1 MDAWNPALWREYPIQ
16 QYPPYDDPAS
26 VRRVTETLSGYP
38 PLVAAG
44 EVDQLTAA
52 LAEAAA
58 GKRFLLQG
66 GDCAECFE
74 ECTPGSIM
82 AKLQV
87 LLQMSLVLTY
97 ATRKPVVR
105 VGRLAGQYAK
115 PRSSEVEVI
124 DGQMLPSY
132 RGDLVNSPEPN
143 PEARRPDPQRMVQGY
158 YHAAVTLNYIRALI
172 EGGFADLHHPEKWDL
187 GFIEQSPNRES
198 YRRVVDAIT
207 DAVTFMETIGGG
219 GETLR
224 RVSFYTAHEALLLPY
239 EEALTRQDE
248 FGRWYNMG
256 AHFLWVGYRTTDPD
270 GAHVRYLA
278 GIANPVG
285 IKAGPGTAPDTFHRL
300 LDLLNPDRIPGR
312 MTVITRFG
320 ADRVETYL
328 PGLIEAARAAGH
340 PVLWCCDPMH
350 GNTRVTAEGWKTRKL
365 TDIFR
370 ELEQTFAVHCA
381 HGSVL
386 GGVHFELTGSA
397 VTECV
402 GGASGLTE
410 QDLKSCYESVCD
422 PRLNAEQSL
431 EMAFLIARL
440 LR

>member
-1 MDAWNPALWREYPIQ
+1 MESWHPASWQACPLR
-16 QYPPYDDPAS
+16 QYPPYDDARA
-26 VRRVTETLSGYP
+26 VRRMTETLRGYP

-44 EVDQLTAA
+44 EVEQLIAA

-66 GDCAECFE
+66 GDCAERFE
-74 ECTPGSIM
+74 DCAPGSIT

-115 PRSSEVEVI
+115 PRSSETETV
-124 DGQMLPSY
+124 DGQTLPVY
-132 RGDLVNSPEPN
+132 RGDLVNSPEAT
-143 PEARRPDPQRMVQGY
+143 PEARRPDPERMIRGY

-187 GFIEQSPNRES
+187 GFIENSPNRES
-198 YRRVVDAIT
+198 YRKVVDAIT

-224 RVSFYTAHEALLLPY
+224 RVSFYTSHEALLLPY
-239 EEALTRQDE
+239 EEALTRRDE
-248 FGRWYNMG
+248 SGRWYNLG
-256 AHFLWVGYRTTDPD
+256 AHFLWVGYRTADPE
-270 GAHVRYLA
+270 GAHARYLA

-285 IKAGPGTAPDTFHRL
+285 IKAGPGTETDTFREL
-300 LDLLNPDRIPGR
+300 LDLLNPDRVPGR
-312 MTVITRFG
+312 LTVITRFG
-320 ADRVETYL
+320 ADRVEEEL
-328 PGLIEAARAAGH
+328 PRLVRAARAEGH

-350 GNTRVTAEGWKTRKL
+350 GNTRVTSDGRKTRSVP
-365 TDIFR
+365 DIFR
-370 ELEQTFAVHCA
+370 ELEQTFAA
-381 HGSVL
+381 HGAEQSVL
-386 GGVHFELTGSA
+386 GGVHFELTGAA

-402 GGASGLTE
+402 GGASGITE
-410 QDLKSCYESVCD
+410 QDLRACYETACD

-431 EMAFLIARL
+431 EMAFLLARL

>member
-1 MDAWNPALWREYPIQ
+1 MR
-16 QYPPYDDPAS
+16 QYPPYDDAES
-26 VRRVTETLSGYP
+26 VQRVTQSLSGYP

-66 GDCAECFE
+66 GDCAERFE
-74 ECTPGSIM
+74 DCTPESIM

-115 PRSSEVEVI
+115 PRSSDVEVI
-124 DGQMLPSY
+124 DGRTLPAY
-132 RGDLVNSPEPN
+132 RGDLINSPEPDRV
-143 PEARRPDPQRMVQGY
+143 ARRPDPQRMARGY

-172 EGGFADLHHPEKWDL
+172 EGGFADLHHPEKWEL
-187 GFIEQSPNRES
+187 GFIEHSPNRES

-239 EEALTRQDE
+239 EEALTRRDE
-248 FGRWYNMG
+248 SGRWYNLG
-256 AHFLWVGYRTTDPD
+256 AHFLWIGYRTTDPD
-270 GAHVRYLA
+270 GAHARYLA
-278 GIANPVG
+278 GLANPVG
-285 IKAGPGTAPDTFHRL
+285 IKAGPGTETDTFRRL

-312 MTVITRFG
+312 MTVITRLG
-320 ADRVETYL
+320 ADHVEVIL
-328 PGLIEAARAAGH
+328 PRLINAARTEGH

-350 GNTRVTAEGWKTRKL
+350 GNTQVTSEGRKTRKV

-370 ELEQTFAVHCA
+370 ELEQTFSVHSA

-397 VTECV
+397 VTECI
-402 GGASGLTE
+402 GGASGITE
-410 QDLKSCYESVCD
+410 QDLQSCYETVCD

-431 EMAFLIARL
+431 EMAFLIARM